1 MKHVF
6 FWMVI
11 CLAANTLTAQ
21 SFPNNREKFAKEFQR
36 LMNEFGKS
44 YTQDFSKKRL
54 TPALLESN
62 EFSEANFTKMVETCN
77 ALEAKRLKMFPVVYN
92 YVFSYY
98 SLVHGQ
104 QTSESINN
112 WNATIDKLLAS
123 KTPKK
128 LEDFIDF
135 SQGFFSERRL
145 VEESGH
151 SWFFHQ
157 GAYSFSYE
165 NDQPF
170 VQFEVGKLVCAVINT
185 SKKSAEEQP
194 FLDSIVVYE
203 TAGIFDPL
211 MKKWTG
217 TGGRITWEKV
227 GLDPAKTFATL
238 ERYQTS
244 LRSSNFNLDTV
255 RLTSPYFAEPVLG
268 KLSERAFKIMREDD
282 KTYPS
287 FISFEKRLRINNIQ
301 PNVNY
306 EGSFQLKGKDFVGVG
321 TTAEPAKLFVM
332 QEGKVKAKMVAQ
344 LFIINSEKLEAMP
357 AATTFYFGVQD
368 SIYHPGLHFLYE
380 LKPNKIQFKRG
391 MPGIGQTPFANSY
404 HQLDMYV
411 QKLVWEYGASNVN
424 LTYDF
429 GISETQR
436 IARLESV
443 AYYDGQLYDRLQGL
457 ESVHPLLALYNYAY
471 KYDENTMPEGKAATA
486 LGKTIDQVRPT
497 LLTLSSYGFISFDSE
512 AKTITINPKLIHFIN
527 AKSAKK
533 DFDNLSFVSDLRPK
547 SLEGYTPEQIAQSP
561 ELQQVAKTY
570 REQTEKRRLL
580 DRFGYIDLSTMKI
593 HLDAVDQVRISD
605 PQNTAVFPSNNAIVI
620 GKNRNFDF
628 QGFVNA
634 GKLEVLAQQANFD
647 YEANKISLLQTEYGR
662 FRVRPMTEKDGKEA
676 IPMGSAIAGLI
687 GEILIDAPNN
697 RSANSKKI
705 TDFPKLVVTNKPK
718 IYYNDRSIYRGAYD
732 SSRFYF
738 TLNAFSVD
746 SLDNFAEKKL
756 ILKGEL
762 TSAGIF
768 PKFKDSVRIM
778 PDYSF
783 GFSTQAPKEG
793 YTFYGT
799 SAKYNNKIVLS
810 NNGLQGAGV
819 IEFIHSISDSKAFTF
834 LPDST
839 IGFAEFVNKPV
850 EQGVSFPDVTA
861 KRAFITY
868 VPKAK
873 MLKAAS
879 TPQEELVMFN
889 KEVKLNGVAVI
900 QEKGM
905 TGKGII
911 NMKDAALGSDRFRFT
926 RWDADAD
933 TANFNLKNK
942 YQEEDEDPLSVK
954 TDNVNAHIS
963 FKERKGVFKS
973 NAGESKVVFPVNQ
986 YLCKMDMLTWFM
998 DQESLELAKNN
1009 AAADIN
1015 IDAGLNLATPNFFS
1029 IHPKQDSLQ
1038 FRAPKAKYSMKEKTI
1053 YCSNTEYI
1061 DVADAR
1067 IYPDS
1072 MKVVI
1077 RKKAELDPLDNSR
1090 IVANYITKYHQFVEA
1105 RTRITARRAYTSA
1118 GKYPYY
1124 DADSNRTYITMT
1136 KIGLDTLFQTVAEG
1150 KIGSDANF
1158 KLSKYFDYY
1167 GDIRIK
1173 AANPL
1178 ITFAGATRIN
1188 HDCAKFTKSWMSFTS
1203 EIDPKNIQIP
1213 VSEKMKTLE
1222 GNPISAGIVWRDSK
1236 DMDSVK
1242 LYPTFLSSLMDA
1254 NDPNVMTASG
1264 YLQYDAGAKEF
1275 QIGSREKLAARN
1287 SKGNFLALH
1296 TPSCSL
1302 NGEGEIQLGMN
1313 YGEVSVQSVGT
1324 INYNQQTGETSMNLT
1339 ARIALPIDK
1348 GSLEKVG
1355 QKIKATEGLNPLELR
1370 GTTLEQAFVQWTDQK
1385 TADKLKEEYLT
1396 KGDIRKLPRE
1406 LEQAIVVTGLK
1417 LVSYDRSDNP
1427 EKNGLISKGNEA
1439 VLVSFFEQPVLRSVP
1454 TKAYF
1459 QQNYSENVTG
1469 DRFGIFFSI
1478 PGGMDYF
1485 FDYGMTKRDGELKV
1499 ITNDTDYEKTINEMK
1514 EDKRKSKNF
1523 NYQATLDRV
1532 MLSIFMRLFEN

>member
-1 MKHVF
+1 MKNVGL
-6 FWMVI
+6 WLVV
-11 CLAANTLTAQ
+11 CLMSNMLMAQ

-36 LMNEFGKS
+36 IMNEFGKS
-44 YTQDFSKKRL
+44 YTQDFSKKQL
-54 TPALLESN
+54 TPALIEST
-62 EFSEANFTKMVETCN
+62 EFSDDNFNRMVTTCN
-77 ALEAKRLKMFPVVYN
+77 ALEAKRLKMFPVIYN
-92 YVFSYY
+92 YVYSYY
-98 SLVHGQ
+98 SLVHNKQ
-104 QTSESINN
+104 SAASISN
-112 WNATIDKLLAS
+112 WNSTIDKLMDN
-123 KTPKK
+123 KNPKK
-128 LEDFIDF
+128 LEEFIDF
-135 SQGFFSERRL
+135 SQGFFSERKL

-151 SWFFHQ
+151 TWFFFQ
-157 GAYSFSYE
+157 GNYSFTYTD
-165 NDQPF
+165 DQPF
-170 VQFEVGKLVCAVINT
+170 VQFESGKLVCAVINT
-185 SKKSAEEQP
+185 SKKTADEKP
-194 FLDSIVVYE
+194 FLDSIVVYG
-203 TAGIFDPL
+203 TTGNFDPL
-211 MKKWTG
+211 LKKWSG
-217 TGGRITWEKV
+217 NGGKITWEKV
-227 GLDPAKTFATL
+227 GLDPMKTFATL
-238 ERYQTS
+238 NKYQTS

-255 RLTSPYFAEPVLG
+255 TLTSPYFSSPIQG

-287 FISFEKRLRINNIQ
+287 FISFEKRLKINNIK

-306 EGSFQLKGKDFVGVG
+306 EGSFQLKGKDFVGLG
-321 TTAEPAKLFVM
+321 TSTEPAKVFVM
-332 QEGKVKAKMVAQ
+332 LNGKVKAKMIAQ
-344 LFIINSEKLEAMP
+344 LFIINDEKLEAMP
-357 AATTFYFGVQD
+357 ALTTFYFGEKD

-380 LKPNKIQFKRG
+380 LKPNKIEFKRG
-391 MPGIGQTPFANSY
+391 MPGIGQTPFTNSY
-404 HQLDMYV
+404 HNVDMYV
-411 QKLVWEYGASNVN
+411 QKLVWAHGMDEMT

-429 GISETQR
+429 GTSQTQR
-436 IARLESV
+436 LARLEST
-443 AYYDGQLYDRLQGL
+443 AFYDGQLYDRLQGF
-457 ESVHPLLALYNYAY
+457 ESVHPLLALYNYSY
-471 KYDENTMPEGKAATA
+471 KYDETTMTEGKAATA
-486 LGKTIDQVRPT
+486 LGKTLEQVRPT
-497 LLTLSSYGFISFDSE
+497 LLSLSSYGFISFDGE

-547 SLEGYTPEQIAQSP
+547 ALEGYTPEQIAQSP
-561 ELQQVAKTY
+561 ELQKVEKTY
-570 REQTEKRRLL
+570 KEQSEKRRLL
-580 DRFGYIDLSTMKI
+580 ERFGYIDLKTMTI

-605 PQNTAVFPSNNAIVI
+605 AQNTAVFPTNNKIAI

-628 QGFVNA
+628 VGYVNS
-634 GKLEVLAQQANFD
+634 GKMEILAQQANFD
-647 YEANKISLLQTEYGR
+647 YEANKINLLKTDYGR
-662 FRVRPMTEKDGKEA
+662 FRVKPLTEQDGKEA
-676 IPMGSAIAGLI
+676 IAMGSTISGMI

-697 RSANSKKI
+697 RSANNKKI
-705 TDFPKLVVTNKPK
+705 TDFPKLVVTNKPN

-738 TLNAFSVD
+738 TLNSFTID

-756 ILKGEL
+756 FLKGEL

-783 GFSTQAPKEG
+783 GFSTQAPKDG

-799 SAKYNNKIVLS
+799 AAKYNNKIVLS
-810 NNGLQGAGV
+810 NNGLQGSGV
-819 IEFIHSISDSKAFTF
+819 IAFIHSTSDSKAFTF

-839 IGFAEFVNKPV
+839 VGFAEFENKPMEV
-850 EQGVSFPDVTA
+850 GVQFPDVTA
-861 KRAFITY
+861 KRAYITY

-889 KEVKLNGVAVI
+889 KEAKLNGVAVI

-905 TGKGII
+905 TGNGII
-911 NMKDAALGSDRFRFT
+911 NLKDAALGSDRFKFS

-933 TANFNLKNK
+933 TSNFNLKNK
-942 YQEEDEDPLSVK
+942 YQEEGEDPLSVK
-954 TDNVNAHIS
+954 TDNVNAHVS
-963 FKERKGVFKS
+963 FKERKGIFKS
-973 NAGESKVVFPVNQ
+973 NSGESKVIFPVNQ

-998 DQESLELAKNN
+998 DQESLEMAKNN
-1009 AAADIN
+1009 AGSDLN
-1015 IDAGLNLATPNFFS
+1015 IDAGLNLATPNFYS

-1072 MKVVI
+1072 MKVTI
-1077 RKKAELDPLDNSR
+1077 RKKAEMDPLDNSR

-1105 RTRITARRAYTSA
+1105 NTRISARKAYTSS

-1124 DADSNRTYITMT
+1124 DADSVRTYITMT

-1150 KIGSDANF
+1150 KIASDANF

-1167 GDIRIK
+1167 GDIKIK

-1188 HDCAKFTKSWMSFTS
+1188 HNCDKFAKSWMSFTS

-1222 GNPISAGIVWRDSK
+1222 GKAISAGIVWRDSK

-1242 LYPTFLSSLMDA
+1242 MYPTFLSSLSDA
-1254 NDPNVMTASG
+1254 NDPIVMTASG

-1296 TPSCSL
+1296 TSSCSL
-1302 NGEGEIQLGMN
+1302 NGDGEIHVGMN
-1313 YGEVSVQSVGT
+1313 YGEVTVQSVGT

-1339 ARIALPIDK
+1339 TRFSLPIDK
-1348 GSLEKVG
+1348 GSLEKAA
-1355 QKIKATEGLNPLELR
+1355 QKIKVTEGLNPMELK
-1370 GTTLEQAFVQWTDQK
+1370 GTTFEQALVQWTDQK

-1396 KGDIRKLPRE
+1396 KGDIRKLPKE

-1417 LVSYDRSDNP
+1417 LVSYDKSDNP
-1427 EKNGLISKGNEA
+1427 EKNGLISKGNDA
-1439 VLVSFFEQPVLRSVP
+1439 VLVSMFDQTVLRSLP

-1469 DRFGIFFSI
+1469 DRFGIFFSV
-1478 PGGMDYF
+1478 PGGLDYF
-1485 FDYGMTKRDGELKV
+1485 FDYAMTKKDGELKV
-1499 ITNDTDYEKTINEMK
+1499 ITNDTDYEKTIVEMK
-1514 EDKRKSKNF
+1514 DDKRKSKNF
-1523 NYQATLDRV
+1523 SYNATLDRV